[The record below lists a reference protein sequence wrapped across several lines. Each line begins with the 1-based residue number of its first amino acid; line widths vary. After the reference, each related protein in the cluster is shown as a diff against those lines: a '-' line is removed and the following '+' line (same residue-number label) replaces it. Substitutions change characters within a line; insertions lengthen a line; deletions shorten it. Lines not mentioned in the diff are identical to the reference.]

1 MKVYD
6 PGYKNTICCSSKI
19 SYIDG
24 IRGVLEYRGY
34 RIDQLAE
41 KSTFLEVAF
50 LLIQGELPS
59 GEQLADFSERVMTHT
74 MVHSDIQQ
82 LMKSFRYDAHPM
94 GMLISTISAYSTLQ
108 PNANPALAGRNVY
121 QDV

>member
-1 MKVYD
+1 MKVYH

-59 GEQLADFSERVMTHT
+59 GEQLADFSGRVMTHT

-108 PNANPALAGRNVY
+108 PDANPALAGRNVY